1 MDRQSSGLPLVLQ
14 RSLKSAAVVV
24 GALALAACAN
34 NPYSTA
40 PQVPE
45 PRQQPPQARE
55 PAPVP
60 PPIQAP
66 PAPRAPAIQKA
77 HPRYAPPPHG
87 SAHWDNRLGVY
98 VLEGRRLFYR
108 ERLYYRWNGDWFC
121 AGHPDGP
128 WEPVAPPS
136 VPTGLRGLH

>member
-1 MDRQSSGLPLVLQ
+1 MDRTLSVLSATLQRTLKGAGVVASALVL
-14 RSLKSAAVVV
+14 V
-24 GALALAACAN
+24 ACAN
-34 NPYSTA
+34 NPYSTS

-45 PRQQPPQARE
+45 PRQRAPQTRP

-60 PPIQAP
+60 PPIQTP

-87 SAHWDNRLGVY
+87 NAHWDNRLGVY
-98 VLEGRRLFYR
+98 VLEGRQLYYR
-108 ERLYYRWNGDWFC
+108 ERLYYRWDGDWFC

-128 WEPVAPPS
+128 WDPVAPPS

>member
-1 MDRQSSGLPLVLQ
+1 MNRNWSALSARLQ
-14 RSLKSAAVVV
+14 HRLKGAAVVASTLV
-24 GALALAACAN
+24 LVACAN
-34 NPYSTA
+34 NPYSTS
-40 PQVPE
+40 PQLPE
-45 PRQQPPQARE
+45 PRQRPPQTR
-55 PAPVP
+55 PSVPVP
-60 PPIQAP
+60 PPIQTP
-66 PAPRAPAIQKA
+66 PTPRAPAIQKA

-98 VLEGRRLFYR
+98 VLEGRQLFYR

>member
-1 MDRQSSGLPLVLQ
+1 MDRQLSGLPRMLQ
-14 RSLKSAAVVV
+14 RSLKSAVVV
-24 GALALAACAN
+24 AGALVLAACAN
-34 NPYSTA
+34 NPYSTS

-45 PRQQPPQARE
+45 PRRQPPQTRE

-98 VLEGRRLFYR
+98 VLEGRQLFYR

-121 AGHPDGP
+121 AGHPEGP